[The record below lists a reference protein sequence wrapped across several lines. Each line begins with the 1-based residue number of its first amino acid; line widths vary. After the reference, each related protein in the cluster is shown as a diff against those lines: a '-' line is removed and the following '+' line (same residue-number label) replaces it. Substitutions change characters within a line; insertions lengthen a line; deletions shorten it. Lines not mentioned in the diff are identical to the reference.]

1 MEKRRSSSHR
11 RGMILYPAVLF
22 LFFAAVFAGF
32 FYVLHDEAGGLEQE
46 KVQHR
51 LDILASAFQTLLQGN
66 EKFFVGATL
75 SGGES
80 AGFRRQCEAYEIA
93 HAEIVSIQSGK
104 SETNIRWSLAGDS
117 TSELM
122 MQAVRGVSLFSFAD
136 SSRPILYTKP
146 FQFNNHYF
154 IEARYPVVQN
164 DGGAET
170 CYVFYSAE
178 KLLGEVLRHHPME
191 NAEIAVF
198 SGWGGEIA
206 STGYS
211 NAQTP
216 IRLQQAVPG
225 YGRLLTVD
233 IAEPAYAFWTAGT
246 LAAAAVCGAL
256 SIAVFVITFILF
268 RDVDSLRRVQRSLQ
282 SSEER
287 FRTIF
292 ENSVDAM
299 RLVDRYGRI
308 VMVNAAYC
316 DLVRT
321 SREELLREVN
331 AGDDNLEER
340 YAANSAYRDQFDAGT
355 LKLPSFQTVNRKGGE
370 EVPAEVRHSFINI
383 GRGEKLLLSIFRDV
397 SEKKRYELEA
407 QQVQKM
413 DALGEFAVGIGNN
426 LKNIFGIVMN
436 SAEMMY
442 KETFGNSQ
450 MEQYIAMILRES
462 KRASELADDLLVF
475 ARSKSAEQKPVIVGK
490 LMQQAEKILR
500 HSLPKSVAVEISTN
514 DNGAVVNGDIHQLHQ
529 AVINLA
535 LTAERRMTKGGTIH
549 LRTSIADSAGM
560 KNRAHFSEGKEYVVV
575 AVADNGKELDE
586 YSQRRIF
593 EPYFNARATDQAAG
607 LRLSVAYGIVQ
618 QHGGFIDVRS
628 DAGKGTTISMY
639 LPVVEHRPSGSDEGV
654 PEVIQGG
661 NECLLIVD
669 DEESFRQLYEHGL
682 ASFGYKVLTAQDGEE
697 ALSVYDK
704 HPGEIDLVISD
715 LSMPTMN
722 GEELFRK
729 LFARNQSIKGI
740 LATGAIDLKAKKE
753 FLALGIRDIIMK
765 PFPLDELMA
774 SVRKVLDSR

>member
-1 MEKRRSSSHR
+1 MEKRRSSSR
-11 RGMILYPAVLF
+11 RRRMIVYPAVLF
-22 LFFAAVFAGF
+22 LLFAAAFAWLFYDLDDEEAGF
-32 FYVLHDEAGGLEQE
+32 EHE

-51 LDILASAFQTLLQGN
+51 LDLLCAAFQTTLQGN
-66 EKFFVGATL
+66 EKFFVVATHA
-75 SGGES
+75 ES
-80 AGFRRQCEAYEIA
+80 PVLRRQCEAYRLS
-93 HAEIVSIQSGK
+93 HPEIVSVQCGAE
-104 SETNIRWSLAGDS
+104 ETRIRWTVPEDS
-117 TSELM
+117 SAALL
-122 MQAVRGVSLFSFAD
+122 MQAVRGTSLFSFAD
-136 SSRPILYTKP
+136 SSNGLFYSKP
-146 FQFNNHYF
+146 FQFNGRYF
-154 IEARYPVVQN
+154 IEALYPLSPPG
-164 DGGAET
+164 GGAET

-178 KLLGEVLRHHPME
+178 RLLEEILRRRPME
-191 NAEIAVF
+191 GAEVAVF
-198 SGWGGEIA
+198 SGWGEQIT

-211 NAQTP
+211 NAQSS
-216 IRLQQAVPG
+216 IRLQQGVPG
-225 YGRLLTVD
+225 YGKLLTID
-233 IAEPAYAFWTAGT
+233 IAEPAYTFWTSGT
-246 LAAAAVCGAL
+246 IAAAVGCGVL
-256 SIAVFVITFILF
+256 TIAVFFITFFLL
-268 RDVDSLRRVQRSLQ
+268 RDLDSLRRVQRSLR

-287 FRTIF
+287 FRAIF

-308 VMVNAAYC
+308 AMVNAAYC
-316 DLVRT
+316 DLVKT
-321 SREELLREVN
+321 PKEELLREYN

-340 YAANSAYRDQFDAGT
+340 YAANSAYREQFDAAT
-355 LKLPSFQTVNRKGGE
+355 LKLSSFQPLKTKGGE
-370 EVPAEVRHSFINI
+370 DIPAEARHSFINI
-383 GRGEKLLLSIFRDV
+383 GGGEKLLLSIFRDV

-442 KETFGNSQ
+442 KQTFGNAQ

-462 KRASELADDLLVF
+462 KRASEFADDLLVF
-475 ARSKSAEQKPVIVGK
+475 ARSKSAEHKPVIVEK
-490 LMQQAEKILR
+490 LMHQAEKILR
-500 HSLPKSVAVEISTN
+500 HSLPQSVAVEVSTN
-514 DNGAVVNGDIHQLHQ
+514 DNGAVVSGDIHQLHQ

-535 LTAERRMTKGGTIH
+535 LTAERRMTKGGSIH
-549 LRTSIADSAGM
+549 LRTSIADPAEM
-560 KNRAHFSEGKEYVVV
+560 KKRVHFLEGKEYVVI
-575 AVADNGKELDE
+575 AVEDNGKELDE

-618 QHGGFIDVRS
+618 QHGGFIDVLS
-628 DAGKGTTISMY
+628 EAGKGTTISLY
-639 LPVVEHRPSGSDEGV
+639 LPVAEHRQPGGEGV

-682 ASFGYKVLTAQDGEE
+682 ASFGYKVFTAQDGEE
-697 ALSVYDK
+697 ALSVYEK
-704 HPGEIDLVISD
+704 HRGEIDLVISD

-729 LFARNQSIKGI
+729 LFAQNPSVKGI

-774 SVRKVLDSR
+774 SVRKVLDNR